1 MAALSMVP
9 FAHFVKFCYMPP
21 MTENRTPLLR
31 AYDRVIAKVKEVY
44 AAEHG
49 HEHGAMNWFTRQL
62 GTSRQTID
70 YWGRRAGIPPSR
82 VSAVAKIT
90 GLSEDEIRPE
100 TELIEIPSKAWK
112 YLCRN
117 NPKEII
123 NQATI
128 HPKGHKYG

>member
-1 MAALSMVP
+1 
-9 FAHFVKFCYMPP
+9 
-21 MTENRTPLLR
+21 MTEKRTPVLQ
-31 AYDRVIAKVKEVY
+31 AYDRVIARVREIHRAK
-44 AAEHG
+44 HG
-49 HEHGAMNWFTRQL
+49 SKHGAMNWLAEQI
-62 GTSRQTID
+62 GTTRQTID

-82 VSAVAKIT
+82 VPAIAKIT

-100 TELIEIPSKAWK
+100 TDLIEMPSKAWK